1 MRQFTLV
8 ALAMILMPFMYD
20 ATAQQVVKKRIGTYI
35 ENGNVVL
42 SEAVTTLAVD
52 VCVEREQVIVGPY
65 ARYAQ
70 KYFGQRASLVD
81 KSVCR
86 IADVDVAIIE
96 DVNYVAQPL
105 AAVEVETSDLSA
117 GSTFA
122 TVLPNRLSATEKQPE
137 QAAEQAASIIFELRN
152 ARLELITGEY
162 GDGVYGAGLESALR
176 EIDRMEQSLLEL
188 FYGKR
193 IITRSTTRYE
203 ITVEAE
209 KTSYVVARFNA
220 DEGLLATDN
229 LAGEIVLLAIQ
240 PSDMTYP
247 AGDEKGKIE
256 YRYANNARVSVSI
269 AQQKYAERV
278 LPIYEFGKSVKY
290 APVK

>member
-42 SEAVTTLAVD
+42 SEAATTLAVD

-105 AAVEVETSDLSA
+105 AEVETSDLSA
-117 GSTFA
+117 GSTFS

-209 KTSYVVARFNA
+209 KTSYVGARFNA
-220 DEGLLATDN
+220 DQGLLATDN
-229 LAGEIVLLAIQ
+229 LAG
-240 PSDMTYP
+240 
-247 AGDEKGKIE
+247 
-256 YRYANNARVSVSI
+256 
-269 AQQKYAERV
+269 
-278 LPIYEFGKSVKY
+278 
-290 APVK
+290 